1 MEPKVSVIIPIYNGE
16 KYIDDC
22 MRCMKSQTY
31 EKIEIILVDD
41 GSKDRS
47 GAICDEYAKSDDRIK
62 VCHQENGGLSSAR
75 NLGIRNATGKYVWFF
90 DVDDAVEPT
99 VIEDNVKLAEE
110 NQADVVMFG
119 FWYFDVDKQELIPN
133 ELGSAFV
140 GTAEEYFHNFLVHTV
155 EHEVFNAPWNKMIR
169 KELLEKNNLWFDT
182 RYPIYEDIIFAASLL
197 RIAQKIVVNDKLYY
211 KYFVR
216 SSGSLITR
224 FYDTFFESVTQF
236 HDNAMEYCKR
246 YENNDKQIRR
256 FNLLYVTHVF
266 THLKQISCRQQ
277 LSKGEKYKL
286 IDKILESDKL
296 QSAVENADLA
306 GRKRIIRMLI
316 QRRMRKT
323 ICMFYRILGWV
334 QEKKWVK
341 FHLMQ

>member
-1 MEPKVSVIIPIYNGE
+1 MKPKVSIIIPVYNGE

-22 MRCMKSQTY
+22 MKCIKSQTY
-31 EKIEIILVDD
+31 EELEIILVND

-47 GAICDEYAKSDDRIK
+47 GEICDAYAKDDYRIK

-133 ELGSAFV
+133 ELDRIFV
-140 GTAEEYFHNFLVHTV
+140 GTAEEYFYQYLVYTV
-155 EHEVFNAPWNKMIR
+155 EHEVFNAPWNKLIR

-197 RIAQKIVVNDKLYY
+197 DIAEKIVVNNQLYY

-236 HDNAMEYCKR
+236 HDNAMKYCEK
-246 YENNDKQIRR
+246 YENNEKQIKQ
-256 FNLLYVTHVF
+256 FDLLYVTHVF
-266 THLKQISCRQQ
+266 THLKQISCREQ
-277 LSKGEKYKL
+277 LSKEEQYKL
-286 IDKILESDKL
+286 INKILESNKL
-296 QSAVENADLA
+296 QLAVKNANLT
-306 GRKRIIRMLI
+306 GKKKIMRILI
-316 QRRMRKT
+316 QRHMCKT
-323 ICMFYRILGWV
+323 IRMFYSLLGWI
-334 QEKKWVK
+334 QERNV
-341 FHLMQ
+341 